1 MEGVDEEFALTVA
14 PETDRKVTRVSLSS
28 SENVSPE
35 NSGGFGL
42 T

>member
-1 MEGVDEEFALTVA
+1 MEDVDEEFALTVA
-14 PETDRKVTRVSLSS
+14 PATDWKVMRAASLS

-35 NSGGFGL
+35 IRGGFGL

>member
-1 MEGVDEEFALTVA
+1 MEDVDEEFALTVA
-14 PETDRKVTRVSLSS
+14 PKTDRKVTRVLSSS

-35 NSGGFGL
+35 NPGGFGL

>member
-14 PETDRKVTRVSLSS
+14 PATDRKVVRAASSS
-28 SENVSPE
+28 SENISPE
-35 NSGGFGL
+35 IRGGLGL